1 MTLLNGLTYSL
12 TRHRYNQLSAQVVTK
27 AYKLNEIMKRFL
39 FGLLAVA
46 LSTGAYAQSNQ
57 SPTMQQST
65 STTDTRQANPAQP
78 KVKMN
83 RQQRAKMAAGMDS
96 TLPKNRKQRRL
107 PPDSLR
113 RGGATKV
120 DSVRR

>member
-1 MTLLNGLTYSL
+1 
-12 TRHRYNQLSAQVVTK
+12 
-27 AYKLNEIMKRFL
+27 MKRFL
-39 FGLLAVA
+39 FGLLAMA
-46 LSTGAYAQSNQ
+46 LSAGAFAQSNQ
-57 SPTMQQST
+57 SPVMQQST

-83 RQQRAKMAAGMDS
+83 QRQRSKMEAGMDT

>member
-1 MTLLNGLTYSL
+1 
-12 TRHRYNQLSAQVVTK
+12 
-27 AYKLNEIMKRFL
+27 MKRFM
-39 FGLLAVA
+39 FGMLGMVLSLSAV
-46 LSTGAYAQSNQ
+46 AQSNQ

-65 STTDTRQANPAQP
+65 STTDTRKANPARP
-78 KVKMN
+78 KMKISRQERMKMES
-83 RQQRAKMAAGMDS
+83 GLDT

-120 DSVRR
+120 DSVR

>member
-1 MTLLNGLTYSL
+1 
-12 TRHRYNQLSAQVVTK
+12 
-27 AYKLNEIMKRFL
+27 MKRFL
-39 FGLLAVA
+39 FCLLGLA
-46 LSTGAYAQSNQ
+46 LSVVTYAQSNQ
-57 SPTMQQST
+57 SPVMQQST

-83 RQQRAKMAAGMDS
+83 RKQRSKMEAGMDT
-96 TLPKNRKQRRL
+96 TLPGNRKQRRL